1 LTSGLPDARQLLQVL
16 IRLSAAALLGAV
28 VGFQRERAGK
38 PAGLRTHML
47 VSLGTAVFILA
58 CTAADMS
65 LADLSRIV
73 QGIATGIGFIRAGSI
88 LKIREAQDIKRLTT
102 AAGIWM
108 TAAIGAAVGSGSLGV
123 ALLGTVFALII
134 LALAVRLEESAQKR
148 RASKD
153 GKREGE

>member
-1 LTSGLPDARQLLQVL
+1 
-16 IRLSAAALLGAV
+16 
-28 VGFQRERAGK
+28 
-38 PAGLRTHML
+38 ML

-58 CTAADMS
+58 CTAAGMS
-65 LADLSRIV
+65 LADLSRII

-88 LKIREAQDIKRLTT
+88 LKIGEAQDIKRLTT

-108 TAAIGAAVGSGSLGV
+108 TAAIGAAVGLGSLGV